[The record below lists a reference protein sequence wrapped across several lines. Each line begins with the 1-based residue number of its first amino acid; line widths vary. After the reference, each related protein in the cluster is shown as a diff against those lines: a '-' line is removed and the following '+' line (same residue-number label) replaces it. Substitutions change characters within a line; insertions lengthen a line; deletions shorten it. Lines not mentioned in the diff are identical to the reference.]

1 MKNFIVLT
9 IIILTTIS
17 GFSQKNFKADDA
29 IGFWITEENKS
40 MIQIY
45 KEDGKYF
52 GKIVWLKEPKN
63 KNGEEKKDINNPKDK
78 LKSRPLKSLIVM
90 KNFVFKSDKW
100 EDGKVYD
107 PESGNTY
114 SGYFS
119 LKSKDIMNLRGYIG
133 ISLIGRTSTWKRYV
147 KKEKRE

>member
-1 MKNFIVLT
+1 MKNFISLT
-9 IIILTTIS
+9 IIILTTFS
-17 GFSQKNFKADDA
+17 AYSQKNFKADDV

-40 MIQIY
+40 MVQIY

-63 KNGEEKKDINNPKDK
+63 DKGEEKKDKNNPKEK
-78 LKSRPLKSLIVM
+78 LQNRTLKGLIVM
-90 KNFVFKSDKW
+90 RNYVFNGDKW

-119 LKSKDIMNLRGYIG
+119 LESKDIMKLRGYIG
-133 ISLIGRTSTWKRYV
+133 ISLIGRTSTWKRYT